1 MGKKQQITV
10 GVGVVAILGLGMYWL
25 GLGPLAPPPPEEA
38 PPAQA
43 ETGLTLRNV
52 TLEQPDENGVL
63 LWRVKAEEATYSPDR
78 SVAMFTRPDGELFQD
93 GEAIYNVTADSGE
106 MQDNGNTII
115 LRGNIVATGIK
126 NGAVLRGKEME
137 WRPQEDVLVMRQEVT
152 GTHPQLRATAD
163 EFRVFNR
170 ENRMELLGNV
180 VANTVV
186 KDPKTEP
193 WLKLQAQQLLW
204 YWDQEKINSPQPLR
218 IEQFKDTTITEVV
231 QGQKG
236 QVNLAENVA
245 TLQGAVTMQLLALPL
260 TLTSEV
266 LEWRVAEE
274 KINVSQPLT
283 LTRPTDGLVVT
294 GRQGAMDLANEVI
307 RVSQDVVA
315 VRQQPQSRLTTD
327 QLTWTIPDQILV
339 AEGRVNYQ
347 QVSPTLNLN
356 GSRGIGRLQ
365 EGTFVVDGGQNNSG
379 GQVVTEIVPN

>member
-1 MGKKQQITV
+1 MGKKQRITV
-10 GVGVVAILGLGMYWL
+10 GIGAVAILGLGMYWL
-25 GLGPLAPPPPEEA
+25 GLGPLAPPPPAEA
-38 PPAQA
+38 PPSQA

-93 GEAIYNVTADSGE
+93 GEAIYNVTADAGE
-106 MQDNGNTII
+106 MRDNGNTII

-126 NGAVLRGKEME
+126 NGAVLRGNEME

-186 KDPKTEP
+186 KDPKAEP

-204 YWDQEKINSPQPLR
+204 YWEQERIDSPQPLR
-218 IEQFKDTTITEVV
+218 IEQFQDTTITEVV

-236 QVNLAENVA
+236 QVSLGDDVA
-245 TLQGAVTMQLLALPL
+245 TDRK
-260 TLTSEV
+260 S
-266 LEWRVAEE
+266 
-274 KINVSQPLT
+274 
-283 LTRPTDGLVVT
+283 VV
-294 GRQGAMDLANEVI
+294 
-307 RVSQDVVA
+307 
-315 VRQQPQSRLTTD
+315 
-327 QLTWTIPDQILV
+327 
-339 AEGRVNYQ
+339 
-347 QVSPTLNLN
+347 
-356 GSRGIGRLQ
+356 
-365 EGTFVVDGGQNNSG
+365 
-379 GQVVTEIVPN
+379 